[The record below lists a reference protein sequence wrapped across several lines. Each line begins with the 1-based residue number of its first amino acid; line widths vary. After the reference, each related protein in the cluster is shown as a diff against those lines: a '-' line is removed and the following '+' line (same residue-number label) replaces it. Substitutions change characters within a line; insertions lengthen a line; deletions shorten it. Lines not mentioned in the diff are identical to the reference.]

1 MPIVTE
7 LIWTVAGVTSALAA
21 ASVAGHVLARRARGE
36 RAAAFA
42 SNWRDRVNSWWWMC
56 AIVALAVTVGA
67 PLLFLLFA
75 AISLLALRE
84 FLSTA
89 GSIFED
95 RYLLLLAF
103 YLLVPMQYLLL
114 AAGQLRWAATAIPA
128 FCALWFVAR
137 LLLSGRSH
145 PWARS
150 YLRISSGL
158 LVCVYGLSFPMAV
171 AMANGSGVGVRATLQ
186 LLFLLVVS
194 QASDVFQFVVGK
206 LAGKR
211 KIAPRISPSKTV
223 AGLLGG
229 LLGTSLLGAGLWWLT
244 PYPAWLAAILALLV
258 AVAGF
263 AGGLLLSAAKRA
275 RGIKDWGTL
284 LPGHG
289 GVLDR
294 VDSLWLSAPLYYL
307 ATRWLALP

>member
-7 LIWTVAGVTSALAA
+7 LIWTMAGVTSALVA
-21 ASVAGHVLARRARGE
+21 ASVAGHALARRAQGE
-36 RAAAFA
+36 HATAFA
-42 SNWRDRVNSWWWMC
+42 RNWRDRVNSWWWMC
-56 AIVALAVTVGA
+56 AVAALAMVAGT
-67 PLLFLLFA
+67 PLLLLLFA

-84 FLSTA
+84 FLSVA
-89 GSIFED
+89 SSMPED

-103 YLLVPMQYLLL
+103 YVLFPMQYSLL
-114 AAGQLRWAATAIPA
+114 AAGQLQWAVTAIPV
-128 FCALWFVAR
+128 FCALWFVVR
-137 LLLSGRSH
+137 LLRSGRRH
-145 PWARS
+145 PWVRS

-211 KIAPRISPSKTV
+211 RIAPRISPSKTV

-229 LLGTSLLGAGLWWLT
+229 LMGAPLLGAGMWWLT
-244 PYPAWLAAILALLV
+244 PYPAWLAATLALLV
-258 AVAGF
+258 AAAGF

-289 GVLDR
+289 GILDR
-294 VDSLWLSAPLYYL
+294 VDSLWLSAPLYYF
-307 ATRWLALP
+307 AIRWLPLP